1 MPELYDVAAP
11 KKATNVSL
19 NSDLLQ
25 KARSLKINLSAA
37 LEKALKEQLQQSEA
51 AKWKAENKIAMEAYN
66 EFVSENGSFGDE
78 YRTF

>member
-25 KARSLKINLSAA
+25 KARSLKINLSARFGTLFFA
-37 LEKALKEQLQQSEA
+37 RLCKSSIFKEILLMLLSL
-51 AKWKAENKIAMEAYN
+51 
-66 EFVSENGSFGDE
+66 
-78 YRTF
+78 

>member
-25 KARSLKINLSAA
+25 IIGIYIFYKILKYSCL
-37 LEKALKEQLQQSEA
+37 LQF
-51 AKWKAENKIAMEAYN
+51 KLMDI
-66 EFVSENGSFGDE
+66 
-78 YRTF
+78 